1 MDLRQFLSEASQLF
15 FITNYHFESNG
26 VIINESLE
34 ISSQENITDG
44 AKINVV
50 IDPFDEKSARYH
62 VKKIQDFSSK
72 PYYYLNVF
80 GSKTY

>member
-1 MDLRQFLSEASQLF
+1 MRQFLSEASQLF

-26 VIINESLE
+26 VIINENLE
-34 ISSQENITDG
+34 ISMQENITDG

-72 PYYYLNVF
+72 PYSYLNAL
-80 GSKTY
+80 GSKLI